1 MQGIPVDWVPA
12 SHSPMLL
19 SKNRIIRRRAVVGLL
34 VLAALALLSLSYRQG
49 STGVV
54 GDVQRGTSS
63 VTAPLTTAANRVTQ
77 PFVDAWNWT
86 RGLINARNENARLQ
100 RYQHEYSQLITQL
113 RVLQAQIKSDN
124 ALLHFQQHNSVAGNP
139 PTQAASV
146 IQQPADVYD
155 GSVVID
161 AGSSSGLAV
170 NDPVVAPSGS
180 SGGGGLIGVVTAC
193 GASTCNVRLIT
204 DQKIGSAVTARV
216 IGTAAQGSLVPSSG
230 APGLLS
236 LELVPNAV
244 PVRDGLEVVT
254 AGTRSSRLQ
263 ALLPAGIPIGRV
275 SSVQTTDYSGGGF
288 HEIQVTPFVDFSNL
302 STVLVLKV
310 RHA

>member
-1 MQGIPVDWVPA
+1 
-12 SHSPMLL
+12 MLL

-54 GDVQRGTSS
+54 GDIQRGTSS

-86 RGLINARNENARLQ
+86 RGLINARNENARLR
-100 RYQHEYSQLITQL
+100 RYQQEYSAVATKL
-113 RVLQAQIKSDN
+113 RVAQAQNRSLS
-124 ALLHFQQHNSVAGNP
+124 ALLHFKSQNSVAKQFSS
-139 PTQAASV
+139 TAASV

-155 GSVVID
+155 GTVVID
-161 AGSSSGLAV
+161 AGSSSGLAM
-170 NDPVVAPSGS
+170 NDPVIAPGA
-180 SGGGGLIGVVTAC
+180 SGGGALIGVVTAC
-193 GASTCNVRLIT
+193 TASSCDIRLIT
-204 DQKIGSAVTARV
+204 DQRIGSAVTARV
-216 IGTAAQGSLVPSSG
+216 IGTTAQGSLLPSSG

-236 LELVPNAV
+236 LELVPNAI
-244 PVRDGLEVVT
+244 PLHDQQEVVT

-263 ALLPAGIPIGRV
+263 ALLPAGLPIGRI
-275 SSVQTTDYSGGGF
+275 SSVQTSDYSSGGF

-310 RHA
+310 HHA

>member
-1 MQGIPVDWVPA
+1 
-12 SHSPMLL
+12 MLL

-54 GDVQRGTSS
+54 GDIQRGTSS

-77 PFVDAWNWT
+77 PFADAWNWT
-86 RGLINARNENARLQ
+86 RGLINARNENARLR
-100 RYQHEYSQLITQL
+100 RYQQQYS
-113 RVLQAQIKSDN
+113 
-124 ALLHFQQHNSVAGNP
+124 ALLTKWRVAQGQLTSESALLQFKSQNSVAKQFP
-139 PTQAASV
+139 SAAASV

-155 GSVVID
+155 GTVVID
-161 AGSSSGLAV
+161 AGTSSGLAV
-170 NDPVVAPSGS
+170 NDPVIAPGS
-180 SGGGGLIGVVTAC
+180 SGGGALIGVVSAC
-193 GASTCNVRLIT
+193 AASTCDVRLIT
-204 DQKIGSAVTARV
+204 DQRIGSAVTARV
-216 IGTAAQGSLVPSSG
+216 IGTSAQGSLVPSSG

-236 LELVPNAV
+236 LELVANSIPLHNTQ
-244 PVRDGLEVVT
+244 EVVT

-263 ALLPAGIPIGRV
+263 ALLPAGLPIGRI
-275 SSVQTTDYSGGGF
+275 SSVQTTDYSNGGY

-310 RHA
+310 PHA